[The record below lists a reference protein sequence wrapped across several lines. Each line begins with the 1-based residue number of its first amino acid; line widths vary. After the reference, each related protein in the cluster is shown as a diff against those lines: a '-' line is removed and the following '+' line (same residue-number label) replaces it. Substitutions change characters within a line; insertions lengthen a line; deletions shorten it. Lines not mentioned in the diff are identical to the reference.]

1 MHLKNGNEDK
11 VVEELYLSVWPQIRG
26 YVRSNGGNLEQAEDV
41 FHDVVI
47 KLIVKLRKGEQEAL
61 RQIEPYLFVMAKNH
75 WLNKIKRESRVKLV
89 DQFSDFNDLIAPASI
104 EGTDE
109 LLNIMQEALSK
120 IGDTCRDLLT
130 LTYFKDFSLEKA
142 TIEMGLSST
151 DVARTYHYR
160 CKKKLL
166 KEVEH
171 NQTLKELMSLS

>member
-1 MHLKNGNEDK
+1 MEA
-11 VVEELYLSVWPQIRG
+11 LYLSVWPQIRS
-26 YVRSNGGNLEQAEDV
+26 YVRSNGGNLAQAEDV

-47 KLIVKLRKGEQEAL
+47 KLIVKLRKEKEEAL
-61 RQIEPYLFVMAKNH
+61 RQIEPYLFMMAKNH
-75 WLNKIKRESRVKLV
+75 WINKLKRDSRIKLV
-89 DQFSDFNDLIAPASI
+89 DQFSGFNDLIAPSSV
-104 EGTDE
+104 ESTDE
-109 LLNIMQEALSK
+109 LLKIMQDALGN
-120 IGDTCRDLLT
+120 IGDTCKELLT

-142 TIEMGLSST
+142 AEQMGLSSS